1 MRVDMKAKS
10 RKKQKRQVTSIVVE
24 AASSEI
30 PLTAFLSLFGDQDPG
45 SPVSVAVG
53 SRIGRKEY
61 RKLS

>member
-1 MRVDMKAKS
+1 LRIDMKAKS

-30 PLTAFLSLFGDQDPG
+30 PLTAFLSLFGDSDPR
-45 SPVSVAVG
+45 SLASVADG
-53 SRIGRKEY
+53 SRTGRKAY